1 MSDSVVYAYAVVRA
15 ADGVGATAG
24 ALAGVAGS
32 PVRLTAGSRD
42 PAVLLAVGDVPAADF
57 REEALRRRLEELEWL
72 ETVARAHHAVVEALA
87 AVTTVL
93 PLRLATVYIDEAGAR
108 AALDEG
114 ARAFAERLSLLAG
127 HREWGVKVYADPSA
141 APPPPAPASDG
152 LSPGRSYLRQRREQ
166 RSGREEVYRDAR
178 TAAGRVEEAAL
189 RYAAGRARHRVQ
201 QGTLAGAAGENVLN
215 DAFLVADDRTEAFRT
230 DVAGAA
236 QGLTGVRVEVTGPW
250 APYSFAVP
258 AEGTGDAE
266 NATQGTGDTQD
277 TQGTQDAEGAQGR
290 QCAGGAGSARG
301 PAGAR
306 DAADARGP
314 AGARGAADVRGP
326 AGGSAP

>member
-1 MSDSVVYAYAVVRA
+1 
-15 ADGVGATAG
+15 
-24 ALAGVAGS
+24 

-93 PLRLATVYIDEAGAR
+93 PLRLATVYVDEAGAR

-141 APPPPAPASDG
+141 APPPPAPAADG

-215 DAFLVADDRTEAFRT
+215 DAFLVADDRTEAFRA

-258 AEGTGDAE
+258 AEGTGDAGDAE
-266 NATQGTGDTQD
+266 DAQDTQGTGDTPGTQDTQDTQD
-277 TQGTQDAEGAQGR
+277 TQGTQDDAEGAQGT
-290 QCAGGAGSARG
+290 QGAGGAGSARG
-301 PAGAR
+301 PEGAR
-306 DAADARGP
+306 GAADARGP
-314 AGARGAADVRGP
+314 AG
-326 AGGSAP
+326 GSAP

>member
-1 MSDSVVYAYAVVRA
+1 M
-15 ADGVGATAG
+15 
-24 ALAGVAGS
+24 
-32 PVRLTAGSRD
+32 
-42 PAVLLAVGDVPAADF
+42 LLAVGEVPAADF

-93 PLRLATVYIDEAGAR
+93 PLRLATVYVDEAGAR

-114 ARAFAERLSLLAG
+114 RGRSPSGCRCWPGTGSGGEGVRGPVGGTLPGARGGRPL
-127 HREWGVKVYADPSA
+127 
-141 APPPPAPASDG
+141 
-152 LSPGRSYLRQRREQ
+152 PGRSYLRQRREQ

-258 AEGTGDAE
+258 AEGNGDAE
-266 NATQGTGDTQD
+266 DAQDTEDTEGTQGR
-277 TQGTQDAEGAQGR
+277 QGDAEGAHDTQG
-290 QCAGGAGSARG
+290 AGGAGSARG
-301 PAGAR
+301 PEGVR
-306 DAADARGP
+306 GAADARGP
-314 AGARGAADVRGP
+314 E
-326 AGGSAP
+326 GGSAP

>member
-15 ADGVGATAG
+15 ADGVGAAAG
-24 ALAGVAGS
+24 ALAGVAGG

-93 PLRLATVYIDEAGAR
+93 PLRLATVYVDEAGAR

-141 APPPPAPASDG
+141 APPPPAPAADG

-215 DAFLVADDRTEAFRT
+215 DAFLVADDRTEAFRA

-236 QGLTGVRVEVTGPW
+236 RGLTGVRVEVTGPW

-258 AEGTGDAE
+258 AEGTGDTEDAQD
-266 NATQGTGDTQD
+266 AQGTGDTQG
-277 TQGTQDAEGAQGR
+277 TQGTQGTQDDAEGAQGT
-290 QCAGGAGSARG
+290 QGAGGAGNARG
-301 PAGAR
+301 PDGAR
-306 DAADARGP
+306 D
-314 AGARGAADVRGP
+314 AADVRGP

>member
-15 ADGVGATAG
+15 ADGVGAAAG
-24 ALAGVAGS
+24 ALAGVAGG

-93 PLRLATVYIDEAGAR
+93 PLRLATVYVDEAGAR

-141 APPPPAPASDG
+141 APPPPAPAADG

-215 DAFLVADDRTEAFRT
+215 DAFLVADDRTEAFRA

-266 NATQGTGDTQD
+266 GAEDAEDAQGTGDTQD
-277 TQGTQDAEGAQGR
+277 DAEGAQGT
-290 QCAGGAGSARG
+290 QGAGGAGSARG
-301 PAGAR
+301 PE
-306 DAADARGP
+306 
-314 AGARGAADVRGP
+314 GARGAADVRGP

>member
-15 ADGVGATAG
+15 ADGVGAAAG
-24 ALAGVAGS
+24 ALAGVAGG

-42 PAVLLAVGDVPAADF
+42 PGVLLAVGEVPAADF

-93 PLRLATVYIDEAGAR
+93 PLRLATVYVDEAGAR

-141 APPPPAPASDG
+141 APPPPAPAADG

-258 AEGTGDAE
+258 AEGNGDAE
-266 NATQGTGDTQD
+266 DAQDTEDTEGTQGR
-277 TQGTQDAEGAQGR
+277 QGDAEGAHDTQG
-290 QCAGGAGSARG
+290 AGGAGSARG
-301 PAGAR
+301 PEGVR
-306 DAADARGP
+306 GAADARGP
-314 AGARGAADVRGP
+314 E
-326 AGGSAP
+326 GGSAP